1 MYSKNFTKGKNPRIL
16 QGEVFTDKDIPPF
29 MTMEEWNKKHG
40 LDGKKWLQEMKNNL
54 LAEQDMIG
62 VDGLEEPNWKDTPF
76 LAAEHFRTYYNS
88 HVDPDH
94 DWKNTTHWGP
104 QHQSAL
110 DKAIEK
116 KKAID
121 LGTIDKGITP
131 AVQDFGPTGT
141 GAGSILQPEPEHH
154 GEFYEIPDKLPVVE
168 PEMQAIIPSTTLA
181 PGIVIPDDQNYM
193 EQPNI
198 KSPSD
203 WTDTDDAIKNLDW
216 SDNVV
221 SKDRIPITKNESVL
235 NKFWP
240 VKNRRLLEMKKS
252 MRRRINE
259 MVDNQLG
266 NGRMISGE
274 PKNIKYKTGD
284 EVQDINPDCPHRD
297 SRGVVTKV
305 SNGEVTYKV
314 TNWGRHFQPG
324 DELTKSSDQLIPL
337 SSDEKPWYIAD

>member
-1 MYSKNFTKGKNPRIL
+1 MYSKNFTKGSNPKII
-16 QGEVFTDKDIPPF
+16 QGEIFTDKDIPPF
-29 MTMEEWNKKHG
+29 MTMKEWKKKYNLG
-40 LDGKKWLQEMKNNL
+40 DKKWLQEMKNNL

-62 VDGLEEPNWKDTPF
+62 VDGFQEPDWKDTPF
-76 LAAEHFRTYYNS
+76 LDAEHFRTYYNS
-88 HVDPDH
+88 QVDPAH

-104 QHQSAL
+104 QHQGAF
-110 DKAIEK
+110 DKAVEK
-116 KKAID
+116 KKGLD
-121 LGTIDKGITP
+121 LGTIDKNIIP

-154 GEFYEIPDKLPVVE
+154 GEFYKIPDKLPVVE
-168 PEMQAIIPSTTLA
+168 PEMQAAIPSTTLA
-181 PGIVIPDDQNYM
+181 PGVVIPNDQNYM

-198 KSPSD
+198 KTPSD
-203 WTDTDDAIKNLDW
+203 WADTSDAIKNLDW

-221 SKDRIPITKNESVL
+221 SKKEIPITKNESVL
-235 NKFWP
+235 GKIWQT
-240 VKNRRLLEMKKS
+240 KNRRLLEMKKRMKNIIS
-252 MRRRINE
+252 E

-274 PKNIKYKTGD
+274 PKNIKYKVGD

-337 SSDEKPWYIAD
+337 TSDEKPWYIAD